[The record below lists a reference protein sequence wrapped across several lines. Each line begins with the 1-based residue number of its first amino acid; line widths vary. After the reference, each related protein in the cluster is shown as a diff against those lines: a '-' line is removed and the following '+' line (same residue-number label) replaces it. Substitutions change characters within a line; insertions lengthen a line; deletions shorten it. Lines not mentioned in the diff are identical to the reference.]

1 MAWHALLQKL
11 SLILHLEGTRGRK
24 FSDIFQFWNVLCFRD
39 GMVTLSHKNTENNMY
54 ENYFLC
60 QAASAAADESSGPAA
75 TAGQTADAQRYAL
88 VQQVS
93 ANVTCICGGTHFQPK
108 KN

>member
-1 MAWHALLQKL
+1 
-11 SLILHLEGTRGRK
+11 
-24 FSDIFQFWNVLCFRD
+24 
-39 GMVTLSHKNTENNMY
+39 MY

-93 ANVTCICGGTHFQPK
+93 ANVTFVYVVEHIFNQKKIEIYDVGTIYM
-108 KN
+108 